1 MKRLG
6 TIMLVLSMVGVLS
19 AQNDNVLRQ
28 KSDSLYAKGVE
39 LYKSRKY
46 KNAIPFFEQ
55 SYSIDTTL
63 YGINT
68 PYRDYSCKWAA
79 NCYYKIGDIDQAKKL
94 YENYFIEPIDRS
106 LTVDIDS
113 LIMQADSYKAENNIV
128 KAIECLRKSL
138 DLIKLRLGENV
149 KYANNLTN
157 LGLLYY
163 AAGNVNDAINS
174 FEEALKINS
183 NLLGNNHKECSILV
197 NNLGLVYYYTGK
209 YQNALKYFKRR
220 YEIAVEL
227 YGDDNIETMKLLN
240 DIALVMSDIGEMDNS
255 LAIYKKLEKLCENK
269 MSKETIPLYKMVLNN
284 IGAIYQDLECCD
296 KAIEYLEKSLP
307 ISKELYGEKSEDY
320 ATVLDNIGNIYFIMG
335 SFEKSLEYHN
345 NAIDIFKNNSIADSV
360 SYARYLSNTGTVY
373 EKIKQYDKA
382 FDYYKRALEI
392 RIKKLGYHPDVA
404 ASLINMGNVD
414 TVNGIQYYLKAKDI
428 LEQTSGKNSKS
439 YLTCITNIAQEE
451 RIRHNY
457 KEAITILESILDIIL
472 NNYGEKDSQYI
483 STLKELGYC
492 KIFSNEFD
500 EGANYYQKA
509 MSLSKSKLISNFSFM
524 TAVERSNYWK
534 ICNKIYSDVLIVNN
548 YMPNNNIQSQF
559 SYDAELVTKGLLLTS
574 EIEFNKL
581 IAESNDEELIAEFE
595 NMRQLALIMNGELE
609 KPVDERIHNCDSL
622 EKEIQKIERHLVENC
637 RQYGDFTRSIAINW
651 KDVQKSLKPNDVA
664 IEFANFTENDV
675 VKYAAIVLTKAM
687 ESPVF
692 VPLFYESDIA
702 RLLRGIAPAK
712 PDTPKDDDR
721 GASTVSTTRLGI
733 YESTGL
739 YRLVWQ
745 PLEKYFPENPRI
757 YFAPSGTLHQIAVE
771 YAPVDNDKTISDK
784 YEVYRVSSTRF
795 LAMDYMPSPLKNA
808 VLYGGIFYDSD
819 TTTMKQESDRYL
831 TRSTTSYTSFA
842 DFNRNEARGSLNYLP
857 GTKTEVEDIVGK
869 LKKSRVK
876 TKLYE
881 GTHANE
887 ESFKA
892 LSGSNIAVLHIATH
906 GFFLPSDEKLSGDQS
921 LIQSG
926 LLLSGANY
934 AWQNKPLPEGIEDG
948 ILTAKEISYMDL
960 RRTDLVVLSACQT
973 ALGEITGEGV
983 FGLQRGFK
991 KAGARTIIMSLW
1003 PVDDN
1008 ATLLMMTEFYTNLT
1022 SGMNKRE
1029 AFLAAQNKVKT
1040 TAGFE
1045 NPRYWAAFIMLDGNE
1060 K

>member
-19 AQNDNVLRQ
+19 AQNTTFN
-28 KSDSLYAKGVE
+28 KDSVFSLGIKAYSGGNLEEAQ
-39 LYKSRKY
+39 LHFDTYL
-46 KNAIPFFEQ
+46 KNAD
-55 SYSIDTTL
+55 DTTDAQ
-63 YGINT
+63 Y
-68 PYRDYSCKWAA
+68 A
-79 NCYYKIGDIDQAKKL
+79 
-94 YENYFIEPIDRS
+94 
-106 LTVDIDS
+106 TVIHKRGNVAT
-113 LIMQADSYKAENNIV
+113 L
-128 KAIECLRKSL
+128 
-138 DLIKLRLGENV
+138 LGEY
-149 KYANNLTN
+149 K
-157 LGLLYY
+157 
-163 AAGNVNDAINS
+163 
-174 FEEALKINS
+174 EALR
-183 NLLGNNHKECSILV
+183 
-197 NNLGLVYYYTGK
+197 YYRT
-209 YQNALKYFKRR
+209 
-220 YEIAVEL
+220 
-227 YGDDNIETMKLLN
+227 
-240 DIALVMSDIGEMDNS
+240 S
-255 LAIYKKLEKLCENK
+255 LAIREKLYGKSHPDCAASMANIGNALQNIGKFAEAIDYLQRGAEIDK
-269 MSKETIPLYKMVLNN
+269 KFFGEMSQFYGEDLHNIGNSYYGLRDFANAEKYYLEAARVKASTIGDDSYDYATTVAMLANLYADLGQNETAMKYYETAAKIIGASKSSQDTYASVLGSMGTLYSALGNYTEALGKYEQAKAILEEMGKEKTFTYINILNNVASAYFFMGNYDKTLEVDKQVADIAKDGMGEESLDYARALNN
-284 IGAIYQDLECCD
+284 IGTIYMETAEYAKALEYLRNAAEIRR
-296 KAIEYLEKSLP
+296 KILGENNIEYAKSLC
-307 ISKELYGEKSEDY
+307 
-320 ATVLDNIGNIYFIMG
+320 NIGNTLLLRGDAKASADTLLKAYKIAESVFGNGHNNTSDYLLNIANCYMKSDDYKLAHTYLQK
-335 SFEKSLEYHN
+335 SFEIGSKSLRE
-345 NAIDIFKNNSIADSV
+345 
-360 SYARYLSNTGTVY
+360 
-373 EKIKQYDKA
+373 
-382 FDYYKRALEI
+382 
-392 RIKKLGYHPDVA
+392 
-404 ASLINMGNVD
+404 
-414 TVNGIQYYLKAKDI
+414 
-428 LEQTSGKNSKS
+428 
-439 YLTCITNIAQEE
+439 
-451 RIRHNY
+451 
-457 KEAITILESILDIIL
+457 
-472 NNYGEKDSQYI
+472 
-483 STLKELGYC
+483 
-492 KIFSNEFD
+492 
-500 EGANYYQKA
+500 
-509 MSLSKSKLISNFSFM
+509 NFSFLSSRERELYWQNNQGLYN
-524 TAVERSNYWK
+524 AVIENTFHIPADTSAAR
-534 ICNKIYSDVLIVNN
+534 C
-548 YMPNNNIQSQF
+548 
-559 SYDAELVTKGLLLTS
+559 SYNAELVTKGLLLTS
-574 EIEFNKL
+574 EIEFNRL
-581 IAESNDEELIAEFE
+581 IAESKDSKLIAEFE
-595 NMRQLALIMNGELE
+595 KMRQMGLVLNGELE
-609 KPVDERIHNCDSL
+609 KPLDERIYDCDSL
-622 EKEIQKIERHLVENC
+622 GREIQKLERHLVENC

-651 KDVQKSLKPNDVA
+651 KDVQKALKPNDVA
-664 IEFANFTENDV
+664 IEFANFTENDM
-675 VKYAAIVLTKAM
+675 VKYAAIVLVKDM
-687 ESPVF
+687 KSPVF
-692 VPLFYESDIA
+692 VPLFDESDIA
-702 RLLRGIAPAK
+702 RLLRGISPAK
-712 PDTPKDDDR
+712 PEVPKDDDR
-721 GASTVSTTRLGI
+721 GASTVSAKRQGI

-795 LAMDYMPSPLKNA
+795 LAMDYMPRPLKNS

-906 GFFLPSDEKLSGDQS
+906 GFFLPADEKLSGDQS